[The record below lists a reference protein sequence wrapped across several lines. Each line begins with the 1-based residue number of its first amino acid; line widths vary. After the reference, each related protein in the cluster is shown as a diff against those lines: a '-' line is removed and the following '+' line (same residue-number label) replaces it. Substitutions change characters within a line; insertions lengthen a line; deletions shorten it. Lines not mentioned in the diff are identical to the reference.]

1 MFGTVLTGAWRNIKP
16 YYIRILL
23 IAAPFYL
30 VHLLLLFAWV
40 SASNDILLNIILL
53 FLMILGIGLS
63 SMVPLYA
70 IKYLLQK
77 DNQIIKDMLIEIGIS
92 YFQIVRIVLKKSLVI
107 FIGFMLII
115 PGAYFSIKWFLA
127 YPAFIIDRADNP
139 FFTSAQFTKSYF
151 FKVLLFLAI
160 FYWSI
165 DLTVFIATDLV
176 ADLFTTRL
184 LCAAIVQLL
193 AAPVRAALEYEV
205 YYHLRNNYK
214 EAHPNSLLVRDVE

>member
-1 MFGTVLTGAWRNIKP
+1 MFGTVLAGSWRNIRT

-23 IAAPFYL
+23 IAAPIYL
-30 VHLLLLFAWV
+30 VNLLLVFAWI
-40 SASNDILLNIILL
+40 SATDILLNIILL
-53 FLMILGIGLS
+53 FLIILGVGLS

-77 DNQIIKDMLIEIGIS
+77 NNQIIKDMLFEIGIS
-92 YFQIVRIVLKKSLVI
+92 YFQIVRIILKKSVVI

-151 FKVLLFLAI
+151 FKVLIFLAI

-165 DLTVFIATDLV
+165 DLTVLIGTDLV
-176 ADLFTTRL
+176 VDQFTTRL
-184 LCAAIVQLL
+184 FCAAIVQLL

-205 YYHLRNNYK
+205 YYHLRANYK
-214 EAHPNSLLVRDVE
+214 EANPNSLLVRDVE